1 MQLCG
6 KLYEI
11 GMLEGSGAR
20 GIRVE
25 SNGETVELSGMTVA
39 ELKSIAGL
47 WGEQVTITIEPANT

>member
-11 GMLEGSGAR
+11 GELEGSGAR
-20 GIRVE
+20 GIRIE
-25 SNGETVELSGMTVA
+25 SNGETVELSGMTTD

-47 WGEQVTITIEPANT
+47 WGEQVKITVEPANA